1 MRSVR
6 WSSYAPGVHPRRMDD
21 RVLVGLDGSAAA
33 LQALRVAAEEAKER
47 GAVLHAIHA
56 VYWHRV
62 GTELVTP
69 RLRNWSRGVGAWLPN
84 SCTKRQWLHGPSSM
98 ARASDVLVRH
108 STHADLLVVGSRG
121 HKPLTNLLL
130 GSTSEYCAQHAE
142 CPVMIIRPRTHSRRT
157 TEVVL

>member
-1 MRSVR
+1 
-6 WSSYAPGVHPRRMDD
+6 MDD

-69 RLRNWSRGVGAWLPN
+69 SAEELVAWGRRLVAKQLHEAAVAARPVI
-84 SCTKRQWLHGPSSM
+84 HGP
-98 ARASDVLVRH
+98 RL
-108 STHADLLVVGSRG
+108 
-121 HKPLTNLLL
+121 
-130 GSTSEYCAQHAE
+130 
-142 CPVMIIRPRTHSRRT
+142 
-157 TEVVL
+157 